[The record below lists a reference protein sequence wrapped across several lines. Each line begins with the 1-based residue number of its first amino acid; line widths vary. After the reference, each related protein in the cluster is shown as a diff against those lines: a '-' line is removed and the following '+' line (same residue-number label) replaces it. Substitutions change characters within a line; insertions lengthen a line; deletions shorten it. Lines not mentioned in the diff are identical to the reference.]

1 MRSEK
6 MLQLGYGGFIG
17 GKGSGIDANDMPPK
31 SPGAYRHREDFGSM
45 GSRKFS
51 RFTFT
56 VSLFNQFN
64 HLCINFFIIL
74 TIPFECKKN
83 I

>member
-17 GKGSGIDANDMPPK
+17 GKGSGLDANDMPPK
-31 SPGAYRHREDFGSM
+31 SPGAYRQREDFGSM

-51 RFTFT
+51 RFKFFF
-56 VSLFNQFN
+56 VNLIFNYQ
-64 HLCINFFIIL
+64 LKYKSISCNFLVQSI
-74 TIPFECKKN
+74 
-83 I
+83 